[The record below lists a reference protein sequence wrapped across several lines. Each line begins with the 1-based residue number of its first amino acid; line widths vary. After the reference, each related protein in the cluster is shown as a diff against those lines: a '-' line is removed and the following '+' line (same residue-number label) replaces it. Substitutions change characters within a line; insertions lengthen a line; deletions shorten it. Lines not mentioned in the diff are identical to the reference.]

1 MNTDLPRVL
10 RPSPNLQDLLARH
23 GGYEKITPEAW
34 VQFDLEMRCWLMD
47 VRMGQ
52 AEAGDATGAGAA
64 PRTLGAQAAR
74 EHVSSVMGYGRR
86 ALRRRGR

>member
-1 MNTDLPRVL
+1 MSTDLRRVL
-10 RPSPNLQDLLARH
+10 RPSPNLVARY
-23 GGYEKITPEAW
+23 GGYDKITPEAW
-34 VQFDLEMRCWLMD
+34 VQFDLEMRCWLYD

-52 AEAGDATGAGAA
+52 AEIGDATDVGAA

-74 EHVSSVMGYGRR
+74 EHVSSVMGSGRR

>member
-1 MNTDLPRVL
+1 MNTDLRRVL
-10 RPSPNLQDLLARH
+10 RPSPNLQDLVARH
-23 GGYEKITPEAW
+23 GGYDKITPEAW
-34 VQFDLEMRCWLMD
+34 AEFDLEMRCWLHD

-52 AEAGDATGAGAA
+52 AEIGDATDVGAT
-64 PRTLGAQAAR
+64 PRTQGAQATR